1 MMLKLQYFGHMMQ
14 TANSLEKTLMLGKIE
29 GRRRGQQ
36 MTRRLDG
43 INGQEHGQ
51 TPGVGER
58 QGNLACCSPW
68 CHEKLDM
75 TWQLKNANE
84 SHFLNLSID
93 LYSTFCLW
101 YPFPLKTMHAH
112 ARARTH
118 TPHLRV
124 CILRYLLVIW
134 CAFATLWLYPISSWF
149 SLPTFMCNNLIVG
162 PWKKKI
168 FPL

>member
-1 MMLKLQYFGHMMQ
+1 MMLKLQYFGHLMQ

-36 MTRRLDG
+36 MTRWLDG

-58 QGNLACCSPW
+58 QGSLACCSPW

-75 TWQLKNANE
+75 IWQLKNTNK

-93 LYSTFCLW
+93 LYSAFCLW

-112 ARARTH
+112 TRAHTH
-118 TPHLRV
+118 TTSVCMYFEIPTCHLI
-124 CILRYLLVIW
+124 CICCI
-134 CAFATLWLYPISSWF
+134 WLYPILLWF
-149 SLPTFMCNNLIVG
+149 SLPRFMCNNLIVD